1 MSLVA
6 IVGRPNVGKSTLFN
20 RIVGSKDAI
29 VEGTPGVTR
38 DRIYGESDWNG
49 KNFHIVD
56 TGGFVPGSENTI
68 EKAIREQAFIAID
81 EADAIIF
88 VCDGKEGITPY
99 DLEIAKILRSSSKPI
114 TLVINKCDN
123 SIQDGYAFEFHRL
136 GLGEPYAVSS
146 INGRGTGDFLDEVV
160 SFLIVTDAD
169 STDERL
175 KIAIVGRPNVGKSSI
190 TNTLLGKN
198 RSIVTDIPGTTRDA
212 IDSIVKYYGEEI
224 ILIDTA
230 GLRKKSQIKENIE
243 LYSTIRTS
251 KAIERCNVAV
261 VVLDSLRGLEEQ
273 DKRIINQVTDERKG
287 ILIAVNKWDLVD
299 KDNATADAFVKSYQ
313 NIMKTHDYVPLI
325 FISALTK
332 QRVTKVLEHA
342 KKIHE
347 RRQVH
352 YSTSKLNKILLPELE
367 KTPPPSAQGKDLR
380 LNYITQVRVNP
391 QVFAFFG
398 NHPQL
403 IPDSYKRFIE
413 NTMRKHFDFEGTPIS
428 LIFRRKNKR
437 WEELLEDEWK
447 K

>member
-88 VCDGKEGITPY
+88 VCDGKEGITPF

-123 SIQDGYAFEFHRL
+123 SIQDAYAFEFHRL
-136 GLGEPYAVSS
+136 GLSEPYAVSS
-146 INGRGTGDFLDEVV
+146 VNGRGTGDFLDEVV
-160 SFLIVTDAD
+160 SYLKEADLDTTDD
-169 STDERL
+169 RL

-251 KAIERCNVAV
+251 KAIERCDVAV
-261 VVLDSLRGLEEQ
+261 VVLDSMRGLEEQ

-287 ILIAVNKWDLVD
+287 ILIAVNKWDLVE
-299 KDNATADAFVKSYQ
+299 KDNATADAFVRSYH

-332 QRVTKVLEHA
+332 QRVTKIIEHA

-352 YSTSKLNKILLPELE
+352 LSTSKLNKILLPELE

-380 LNYITQVRVNP
+380 LNYITQVRTSP

-437 WEELLEDEWK
+437 WEEIQENEGK

>member
-20 RIVGSKDAI
+20 RIVGGKNAI
-29 VEGTPGVTR
+29 VDDTPGVTR

-49 KNFHIVD
+49 KTFHLID

-81 EADAIIF
+81 DADAIIF
-88 VCDGKEGITPY
+88 VCDGRDGITPY
-99 DLEIAKILRSSSKPI
+99 DLEIAKILRNSSKPI

-123 SIQDGYAFEFHRL
+123 PLQDANAFEFHRL
-136 GLGEPYAVSS
+136 GIGEPYSVSS
-146 INGRGTGDFLDEVV
+146 TNGRGTGDFLDEVV
-160 SFLIVTDAD
+160 SHLKIDNNIQEDT
-169 STDERL
+169 RL
-175 KIAIVGRPNVGKSSI
+175 KIAVVGRPNVGKSSI
-190 TNTLLGKN
+190 VNTLLGKN

-212 IDSIVKYYGEEI
+212 IDSITKYYGEEI
-224 ILIDTA
+224 VLIDTA

-243 LYSTIRTS
+243 LYSTIRTV
-251 KAIERCNVAV
+251 KAIERCDVAV
-261 VVLDSLRGLEEQ
+261 VVLDSTRGLEEQ

-287 ILIAVNKWDLVD
+287 ILIAVNKWDLIE
-299 KDNATADAFVKSYQ
+299 KDNVTADAFVHNFQ
-313 NIMKTHDYVPLI
+313 NTMKTHDYVPMI

-332 QRVTKVLEHA
+332 QRVTKIIEQA
-342 KKIHE
+342 KKIQQ

-352 YSTSKLNKILLPELE
+352 FSTSKLNKIIIPELE
-367 KTPPPSAQGKDLR
+367 NTPPPSAQGKDLR
-380 LNYITQVRVNP
+380 LNYITQVRTEP

-413 NTMRKHFDFEGTPIS
+413 NTIRKHFDLEGTPIS
-428 LIFRRKNKR
+428 LIFRRKNKK
-437 WEELLEDEWK
+437 WEEFIEEE
-447 K
+447 